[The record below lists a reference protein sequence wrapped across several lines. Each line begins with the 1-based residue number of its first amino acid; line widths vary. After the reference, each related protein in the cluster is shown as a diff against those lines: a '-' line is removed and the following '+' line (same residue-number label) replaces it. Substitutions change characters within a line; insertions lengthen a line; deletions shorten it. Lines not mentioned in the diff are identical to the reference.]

1 MPLLPCHENP
11 DASKLSSP
19 GMSLDVNREAQ
30 LEIGHVLFLDVVG
43 YSKLSVDDQHDLLA
57 ALNTIV
63 RSSKSFLEAEQSG
76 KLIRV
81 PTGDGMALV
90 FFSTPEAPIRC
101 AIEFARSLKENSS
114 IEVRMGIHSG
124 PVSIVSDVNDR
135 SNVAGAGINIAQR
148 VMDCGEAGHILLS
161 KHVAEDLEH
170 YRYWQPYLHDLGTVE
185 VKHGLR
191 LGLVNFYSDDIG
203 NPALPRKLQIP
214 AQPSATSIKRKQS
227 LTALSAA
234 CVLILAGAIIYKI
247 LPPRTQGLAAA
258 GPGLHS
264 LAVLPLKNLSGD
276 PGQDYFA
283 DGVTDSLITDL
294 AHIHS
299 LRVLSF
305 QSVQRYKGDRTKNL
319 PQIGRELNVDG
330 LIEGS
335 VQKQGDTVLINA
347 QLVEAPTDRH
357 IWAERYTRK
366 ARDMLDAQN
375 EIVGAIT
382 EAVKAELTPTE
393 KTRLTKAR
401 PIDPEAQSHYFLGRF
416 YFSKGTEDGFR
427 EAIHHFEQA
436 IAKEPNFASAYAGI
450 ADCYSTL
457 SSQYIPPRQAMP
469 EAENAA
475 RKALEID
482 PELAE
487 AHAALGYIN
496 LFYHWDR
503 SEGERELV
511 KALELRP
518 SYSTAYLNY
527 GLLLIS
533 EARFDEALAQLAKA
547 QELEP
552 TSAVISWQIEWALFL
567 AGKYQETIA
576 QCQHTLSLEPKMA
589 GSYDDMGLAYLY
601 LGDKDK
607 ALAMLKKAVEMDY
620 MSATV
625 TNYAYALAAT
635 GNKAEAERVLDGF
648 LERSKGK
655 YVCAYEVATAYEGM
669 NERGKALEWLQRGY
683 DEKCDCL
690 VWGMTEP
697 WMGEFRRDPRY
708 KAILAKAGLL

>member
-1 MPLLPCHENP
+1 MP
-11 DASKLSSP
+11 
-19 GMSLDVNREAQ
+19 LDVNHETQ

-57 ALNTIV
+57 ALNTTV

-76 KLIRV
+76 KLMRV

-90 FFSTPEAPIRC
+90 FFSTPEAPVRC
-101 AIEFARSLKENSS
+101 AVEVARSLKENSAT
-114 IEVRMGIHSG
+114 EVRMGIHSG
-124 PVSIVSDVNDR
+124 PVSKVSDVNDR

-191 LGLVNFYSDDIG
+191 LGVVNFYSDEIG

-214 AQPSATSIKRKQS
+214 AQPSPISTKRKQS
-227 LTALSAA
+227 LTALTAI
-234 CVLILAGAIIYKI
+234 CVLILTGTIIYKAV
-247 LPPRTQGLAAA
+247 LLGTKRPAVS
-258 GPGLHS
+258 GLHS

-276 PGQDYFA
+276 PAQDYFA

-305 QSVQRYKGDRTKNL
+305 QSVQRYKGDRRKKL
-319 PQIGRELNVDG
+319 PQIGHELNVDG
-330 LIEGS
+330 LVEGS
-335 VQKQGDTVLINA
+335 VQKEADKVMINA
-347 QLVEAPTDRH
+347 QLIEASTDRH
-357 IWAERYTRK
+357 VWAERYTHE

-375 EIVGAIT
+375 EIVRAIT
-382 EAVKAELTPTE
+382 DAIKAELTPTE
-393 KTRLTKAR
+393 KTRLNKAR

-416 YFSKGTEDGFR
+416 YFSKGTEEGLR
-427 EAIHHFEQA
+427 KGITEFEQA
-436 IAKEPNFASAYAGI
+436 IAKEPNFASAYAGV

-457 SSQYIPPRQAMP
+457 SSQYLPPRQAMP
-469 EAENAA
+469 EAEKAA

-487 AHAALGYIN
+487 AHAALGYLN
-496 LFYHWDR
+496 LFYHWNR
-503 SEGERELV
+503 AESERELL
-511 KALELRP
+511 KALDLRP
-518 SYSTAYLNY
+518 SYSTVYLNY
-527 GLLLIS
+527 GLLLLS
-533 EARFDEALAQLAKA
+533 EARFDEGLAQLQKA

-552 TSAVISWQIEWALFL
+552 TSAAISWQIEWAFFL

-576 QCQHTLSLEPKMA
+576 QCQHTLSIEPNMA
-589 GSYDDMGLAYLY
+589 GSYCDIGLSYLY
-601 LGDKDK
+601 LGDKEK
-607 ALAMLKKAVEMDY
+607 ALPALKKAMELDY

-625 TNYAYALAAT
+625 TNYAYGLAVS
-635 GNKAEAERVLDGF
+635 GQREEAERVLNSF
-648 LERSKGK
+648 LEKSKGK
-655 YVCAYEVATAYEGM
+655 YVCAYEVASAYEGM
-669 NERGKALEWLQRGY
+669 NERAKALEWIQRGY